1 VGRTLVANRLLAGSA
16 CGKRRRGRPLNSVV
30 SHHFREVPVELIRA
44 GEATVLSNS
53 GVTSHQLLFPEN
65 SRSERVTVTRVSV
78 VPGAKNPPHRHASSE
93 QIWIALRG
101 KGQLI
106 LDNGQVVP
114 FHVGDLVRF
123 EDNDLHGFENTGEG
137 EFEYLSVTSPPV
149 NFRGAYAK
157 DWK

>member
-1 VGRTLVANRLLAGSA
+1 
-16 CGKRRRGRPLNSVV
+16 
-30 SHHFREVPVELIRA
+30 VELIRD

-65 SRSERVTVTRVSV
+65 SRSERVTVTRVTV
-78 VPGAKNPPHRHASSE
+78 APGAKNPPHRHPVSE
-93 QIWIALRG
+93 QIWVALRG

-106 LDNGQVVP
+106 VEGGRVVP
-114 FHVGDLVRF
+114 FQAGDVVRF
-123 EDNDLHGFENTGEG
+123 EDNDLHGFENTGES

-157 DWK
+157 EWKS